1 MLKNLARDFDKLVKK
16 YFDEYIDKVSTKF
29 SISKK
34 DLEDILNNIVE
45 DSEKVENN
53 TNKKEEKVE
62 NKKEKVE
69 NKKEKVEKKTNK
81 IEKESNSNSCPY
93 VFSKGENKGE
103 ICGSKPKTGCE
114 YCSKHQKFE
123 GVGQNEKK
131 QLPKAKTSPTPRKT
145 KNSPEK
151 KPIEKVIRLNKEIDK
166 WWDSDTELIF
176 KSRDERIVIGSYRDG
191 KINNLT
197 DDDILLCEKFGF
209 RYERKE
215 EEKLSVSD
223 NEIDNEDESDD
234 ENTKIITKKKPEK
247 IVHKVIEKPKIVE
260 NSKLEKLKNI
270 ETNIK
275 KDKKNI
281 SSEINNI
288 YAKDIEN
295 VLKELQNS
303 KDDYSSEEELLDEEE
318 EEEEEYYEEED

>member
-1 MLKNLARDFDKLVKK
+1 MLKNLVSDFDNLIKK
-16 YFDEYIDKVSTKF
+16 YFDDYINKISTKY

-34 DLEDILNNIVE
+34 DLEDILNNVA
-45 DSEKVENN
+45 
-53 TNKKEEKVE
+53 EEQN
-62 NKKEKVE
+62 NKKEKINEEEKIIKKDKKINVE
-69 NKKEKVEKKTNK
+69 EKPNKKEKKIKEEKNTTFT
-81 IEKESNSNSCPY
+81 SCPY
-93 VFSKGENKGE
+93 VFSKGENKGD

-131 QLPKAKTSPTPRKT
+131 QMPKAKTSPTPKKN

-151 KPIEKVIRLNKEIDK
+151 KPTEKVIRLNKEIDK

-176 KSRDERIVIGSYRDG
+176 KSRDERIVVGSYRDG

-209 RYERKE
+209 RYEKKENKE
-215 EEKLSVSD
+215 EELTMSD
-223 NEIDNEDESDD
+223 SDDESDD
-234 ENTKIITKKKPEK
+234 ENTKIITKKKVEK
-247 IVHKVIEKPKIVE
+247 NKPKIID
-260 NSKLEKLKNI
+260 NSKLEKFKNMDSDL
-270 ETNIK
+270 K

-303 KDDYSSEEELLDEEE
+303 KDDEDDDFSSDEEILE
-318 EEEEEYYEEED
+318 DEEEYYEEEE

>member
-1 MLKNLARDFDKLVKK
+1 MLKNLTRDFDKLVKQ

-34 DLEDILNNIVE
+34 DLEDILNNIIEESVKIE
-45 DSEKVENN
+45 NKTSKKEKEEEKIENK
-53 TNKKEEKVE
+53 TSKKEEKVE
-62 NKKEKVE
+62 KKINKTEKLSS
-69 NKKEKVEKKTNK
+69 
-81 IEKESNSNSCPY
+81 SNNCPY

-103 ICGSKPKTGCE
+103 ICGSKSKTGCE

-131 QLPKAKTSPTPRKT
+131 QLPKAKTSPTPKKT

-191 KINNLT
+191 KINNLI

-215 EEKLSVSD
+215 EKISVSD
-223 NEIDNEDESDD
+223 SDDDD

-247 IVHKVIEKPKIVE
+247 NLTKVIEKPKVTE

-270 ETNIK
+270 ESSIK

-303 KDDYSSEEELLDEEE
+303 KDDDYSSDEELLE
-318 EEEEEYYEEED
+318 EEEEEYYEEEE